1 VDAHPQ
7 GEPTATRRRTAR
19 SEEDQIITG
28 LYLQGWSVPDVSAR
42 YGITDKRIYYVLK
55 KYGIALRPR
64 VGVGKV
70 LSAAQEADIVASY
83 QRGVDAVQLA
93 TQHGVGSTTVYAVLT
108 RHGVARRSNSDIFR
122 KLSPAQEHEICARYQ
137 QGLSAA
143 HICPRYGVNE
153 QTIYNILQR
162 HGVTRRTTS
171 EAGIV
176 YPRNE
181 HAFDVIDNEAA
192 AYWLG
197 FIAADGNVHNGR
209 LRIGL
214 SSTDADHLRKFT
226 SWLAP
231 SMPIYTGVNN
241 RGRPVSTVDIGSKSL
256 VEALSHYGIVPR
268 KTYVMKQLP
277 SIPHALM
284 RHFLRGY
291 VDADGYFSVRAKYGA
306 TFGVVALNREIVA
319 EIQEWC
325 IAEVGVSR
333 TALIYGGTAWHY
345 RQYGAGQVGKI
356 ATYLYH
362 DATIYLD
369 RKYRLAHQIMRGA
382 NNNMGE

>member
-1 VDAHPQ
+1 MDAHPP
-7 GEPTATRRRTAR
+7 GEPTAARRRTAR
-19 SEEDQIITG
+19 YEAEQVITA
-28 LYLQGWSVPDVSAR
+28 LYLQGWSVPDLAAR
-42 YGITDKRIYYVLK
+42 YSITDKRIYYVLK
-55 KYGIALRPR
+55 KGGIALRPR
-64 VGVGKV
+64 VGIGKV
-70 LSAAQEADIVASY
+70 LSVAQEDDIVAAY
-83 QRGVDAVQLA
+83 QRGGDAVQLA
-93 TQHGVGSTTVYAVLT
+93 TRYGVGSTTVYAVLT

-122 KLSPAQEHEICARYQ
+122 KLLPAQEHEICALYQ

-143 HICPRYGVNE
+143 HICPRYGVND
-153 QTIYNILQR
+153 QTIYNVLQR

-171 EAGIV
+171 EASIV

-181 HAFDVIDNEAA
+181 HAFDMIDNEVA

-214 SSTDADHLRKFT
+214 SSTDSDHLRKFT

-241 RGRPVSTVDIGSKSL
+241 RGRPVSTVDIGSKYL
-256 VEALSHYGIVPR
+256 VEALSTYGIVPR

-277 SIPHALM
+277 SVPDTLM

-291 VDADGYFSVRAKYGA
+291 VDADGYFSLRILGGA
-306 TFGVVALNREIVA
+306 RFGVVALNREIVA
-319 EIQEWC
+319 DIQERL

-333 TALIYGGTAWHY
+333 TTLIYSGTAWHY
-345 RQYGAGQVGKI
+345 RQYGTRQVSKI
-356 ATYLYH
+356 AAYLYH
-362 DATIYLD
+362 SATVYLD
-369 RKYRLAHQIMRGA
+369 RKYLLALQIMRGPSGII
-382 NNNMGE
+382 GE